1 MEKIS
6 KILDKA
12 ASKLGVINAGE
23 ALRPEDAQVFLD
35 QLKYNL
41 FEMSIRWFGAKVYD
55 YTVSAKNPLTL
66 GSTISVSGDIL
77 ERPALIENVQI
88 IRGNL
93 KYNLPIRTYK
103 DFLDIKYDFSSG
115 AIPSVCYLK
124 NDFDLYTLYFH
135 PQITSGDFVHIYGRS
150 YIVTED
156 LTYSDYLEVPNEYLK
171 AIILHLAASLE
182 DDYGTS
188 KTTGPNSLYNQG
200 QSALKHIKD
209 KMLIEKLITP
219 KNNYMGTTRG
229 YLSPNDFYSG
239 NF

>member
-41 FEMSIRWFGAKVYD
+41 YEMSIRWFGAKVYD
-55 YTVSAKNPLTL
+55 YTIPGKNPITL
-66 GSTISVSGDIL
+66 GHSQDLTVIGDISA
-77 ERPALIENVQI
+77 RPALIENVQI
-88 IRGNL
+88 IRGDL

-103 DFLDIKYDFSSG
+103 DFLDIKFDFSSG

-135 PQITSGDFVHIYGRS
+135 PQITSGDFVHVYGRS

-171 AIILHLAASLE
+171 AIILHLASSLE

-209 KMLIEKLITP
+209 KMLLEKLITP
-219 KNNYMGTTRG
+219 KNNNTKG